1 MKCKAKVIG
10 TVIGCAVVV
19 ASTAYATVGSRTAE
33 LFYNNIKIMLN
44 GKEVVPTDGNG
55 NTIEPFIIDGTTYLP
70 VRGVA
75 SALGLDVGWD
85 AETSTV
91 VLTDKDDTSNN
102 EKVLLDNEIA
112 KVSFIE
118 IYEEE
123 YLPGT
128 CYLKLRVENK
138 TDKKI
143 TVYTK
148 DAYVNDTSV
157 LLASGVP
164 MVIEPGKASQNPFFF
179 TYKNIGIDTK
189 DAIQTIEFKLS
200 FDNDESMV
208 DTESLLVEVK

>member
-10 TVIGCAVVV
+10 TVIGCAVVI

-91 VLTDKDDTSNN
+91 VLTDKNDTSNN

-112 KVSFIE
+112 KVSFVE
-118 IYEEE
+118 LYEEE
-123 YLPGT
+123 YVPET
-128 CYLKLRVENK
+128 CYMRLRVENK
-138 TDKKI
+138 SDKKI
-143 TVYTK
+143 TVYPK
-148 DAYVNDTSV
+148 DAYVNNTSI

-164 MVIEPGKASQNPFFF
+164 MTIEPGKVSQNPFFF

-208 DTESLLVEVK
+208 DTEALLVEVK